1 VQNLGLIVLAEAH
14 TLRRTAMPA
23 QSTIHQQLT
32 KLKIAEVPSIK
43 QIDAVQTEML
53 QLLNQSTVD
62 PISYAGLEYC
72 NSEHCGR
79 VNCSEACWF
88 GRLRR
93 QSWAEAEGV
102 RLLERDRRHLQ
113 EAEVCLP
120 KWDRRYGDLL
130 ELKSAVGN
138 NFVGRVFRGL
148 ADRRIVAVG
157 TLMIRPF
164 GYNNYGTW
172 RCEIQIITAGITRSE
187 LETRFREKRRVGPFA
202 AKVTPINNIDRAVK
216 RVMSCNEPA
225 DPADRHYLGQR
236 AEFYS
241 WLFNMKVGSRL
252 IQYNIE

>member
-1 VQNLGLIVLAEAH
+1 MIRLSALDRQLA
-14 TLRRTAMPA
+14 
-23 QSTIHQQLT
+23 
-32 KLKIAEVPSIK
+32 KLQISELPSIRYVQAK
-43 QIDAVQTEML
+43 QEEML
-53 QLLNQSTVD
+53 QLLRQSSAD
-62 PISYAGLEYC
+62 PISYVGLEYC
-72 NSEHCGR
+72 SPEHCAC

-93 QSWAEAEGV
+93 QSRAEAEGV
-102 RLLERDRRHLQ
+102 RLLERNRRHLQ
-113 EAEVCLP
+113 QAEVCLP

-130 ELKSAVGN
+130 ELKSAVGS
-138 NFVGRVFRGL
+138 NFVGRIFRGL

-164 GYNNYGTW
+164 GYNDYGTW

-187 LETRFREKRRVGPFA
+187 LEPRFREKGRVGPFA

-241 WLFNMKVGSRL
+241 WLLNMKVGSRL

>member
-1 VQNLGLIVLAEAH
+1 VP
-14 TLRRTAMPA
+14 T
-23 QSTIHQQLT
+23 QSTIHQELT

-43 QIDAVQTEML
+43 RIDAVQTEML

-72 NSEHCGR
+72 SPEHCAR
-79 VNCSEACWF
+79 ANCSEACWF

-93 QSWAEAEGV
+93 QSRAEAEGV
-102 RLLERDRRHLQ
+102 RMLERNGRHLQ

-130 ELKSAVGN
+130 ELKSSVGS

-157 TLMIRPF
+157 LMIRPF

-187 LETRFREKRRVGPFA
+187 LETRFREKGRVGQFA

-241 WLFNMKVGSRL
+241 WLLDMKVGSRL